1 MSRAGNLRMRTG
13 LQTSVRFGGREGK
26 EDTHARENVAK
37 SLNGFVTIPEG
48 SKHDLSLEVV
58 HQLLDNLG
66 LMNHRDDFGESHG
79 GHVPR
84 SPCSLQQPDA

>member
-48 SKHDLSLEVV
+48 SKHDLSVEVV
-58 HQLLDNLG
+58 TQENW
-66 LMNHRDDFGESHG
+66 MERASNVRVPMSSPISG
-79 GHVPR
+79 GV
-84 SPCSLQQPDA
+84 